1 MTFKVQCRPSGHEFS
16 VESGES
22 VLDAALRQ
30 GITLPY
36 GCRDGKCGTCKG
48 KLLAGQV
55 HYNDDQPEA
64 LADEDI
70 RNGLAVF
77 CQARPDSDLSIE
89 VNEVDQAR
97 GIPIMRL
104 PCRIAHIEELA
115 HDVLR
120 IDLKL
125 PDNKRMLFLAGQYI
139 NFLLK
144 DGRHR
149 AFSIANAPH
158 DDAYIELHIRNVD
171 GGEFTDYLFS
181 ELKEK
186 TLMRIE
192 GPLGTFFIRED
203 SDRPIILMAG
213 GTGFAPIKGMVEQA
227 LMQKSQRP
235 MHVYWG
241 VRAQR
246 DLYMA
251 ELPIQWAQTYE
262 HIQFTPVLSDP
273 RPEDNWTGR
282 TGYVHDAIVADYNDL
297 SGHEIYAGGPPIMV
311 HAGHDAFLA
320 HGLLSEN
327 YYSDAFEFADDKQK
341 RK

>member
-48 KLLAGQV
+48 AILAGKV
-55 HYNDDQPEA
+55 HYDGDQPEA
-64 LADEDI
+64 LSEEDI
-70 RNGLAVF
+70 NNGLAVF
-77 CQARPDSDLSIE
+77 CQAHPDSGLSIK
-89 VNEVDQAR
+89 VKEVDQAQ

-125 PDNKRMLFLAGQYI
+125 PDNKRMPFLAGQYI
-139 NFLLK
+139 DFLLK
-144 DGRHR
+144 DGRRR

-158 DDAYIELHIRNVD
+158 DDNFIELHIRNVD

-192 GPLGTFFIRED
+192 GPLGTFFIRDD

-213 GTGFAPIKGMVEQA
+213 GTGFAPIKGMVEYA
-227 LMQKSQRP
+227 LAQNSQRP
-235 MHVYWG
+235 MHLYWG
-241 VRAQR
+241 ARAQR
-246 DLYMA
+246 DLYMVD
-251 ELPIQWAQTYE
+251 LPIQWAQTYE

-282 TGYVHDAIVADYNDL
+282 TGYVHDAIVADYKDL
-297 SGHEIYAGGPPIMV
+297 SGYEIYAGGPPAMV
-311 HAGHDAFLA
+311 HAGHDAFITQ
-320 HGLLSEN
+320 GLLSEN